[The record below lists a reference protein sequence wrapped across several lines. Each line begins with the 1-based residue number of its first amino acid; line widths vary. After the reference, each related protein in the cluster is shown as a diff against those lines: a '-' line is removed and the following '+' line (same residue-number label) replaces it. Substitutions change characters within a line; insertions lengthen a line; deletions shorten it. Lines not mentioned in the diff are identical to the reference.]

1 MPVSSHL
8 VRAGHSQIG
17 VGPLAY
23 GELLAAW
30 SAASSDLY
38 TASRALCRFL
48 HHP

>member
-23 GELLAAW
+23 GKLLR
-30 SAASSDLY
+30 SLV
-38 TASRALCRFL
+38 CRIEWL
-48 HHP
+48 IYRLSGPL